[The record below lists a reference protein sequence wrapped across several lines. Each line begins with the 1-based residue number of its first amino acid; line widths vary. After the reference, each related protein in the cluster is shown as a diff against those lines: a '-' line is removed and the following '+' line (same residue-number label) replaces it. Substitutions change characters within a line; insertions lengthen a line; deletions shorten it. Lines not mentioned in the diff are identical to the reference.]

1 MYLEVTLQLR
11 FNVTEHPDVR
21 FFAEGEPLENNKVI
35 PEKTAQG
42 IVEWLNH
49 ELIANQEARKNQ
61 EMKEAME
68 MASMLDEEEEEEVEE
83 VVQAEGEEK
92 EL

>member
-1 MYLEVTLQLR
+1 M
-11 FNVTEHPDVR
+11 
-21 FFAEGEPLENNKVI
+21 I